1 MSWNGVFNSYL
12 WMGINFS
19 ASPTIKIKATLTMF
33 IITGVT
39 KNFTTSY
46 RRFSKSETF
55 AVVLGV
61 RPTAIIYADAYDCS
75 KEDF

>member
-1 MSWNGVFNSYL
+1 
-12 WMGINFS
+12 
-19 ASPTIKIKATLTMF
+19 MF

-55 AVVLGV
+55 AAILGV
-61 RPTAIIYADAYDCS
+61 KPTAIIYADAYDCG
-75 KEDF
+75 KEDM

>member
-1 MSWNGVFNSYL
+1 MSWNGVINSYL
-12 WMGINFS
+12 QEGIHFS
-19 ASPTIKIKATLTMF
+19 ASPTIKIKDTLTMF

-55 AVVLGV
+55 AAILGV
-61 RPTAIIYADAYDCS
+61 KPTAIIYADAYDCG
-75 KEDF
+75 KEDM